1 MDNCEV
7 IKQFVCSNFLFDE
20 NRGLHEDTS
29 FLENGLVDS
38 TGIMEMVAF
47 IEKTFDLTVED
58 EELVPEN
65 FDSIRKVSDFIRRK
79 RNGNR

>member
-1 MDNCEV
+1 VDNFEV
-7 IKQFVCSNFLFDE
+7 IKQFVFCNFLFDE
-20 NRGLHEDTS
+20 SRGLHEDTS
-29 FLENGLVDS
+29 FLENGLIDS